1 MPEITR
7 TRRGLAL
14 SLDAREA
21 GILRELTA
29 EMRLLLEADI
39 PPQDD
44 VMQRLFPKAH
54 DDESE
59 QQAYEELVG
68 GELRRVKV
76 EALETVRRGLGG
88 EGDATLDLSD
98 EEVDEWLRL
107 VNDLRLAIGTRLQV
121 DDAKMEK
128 PFDPN
133 DPEAPALSVLHWL
146 GWLQGAMLEE
156 MGGEPR
162 PD

>member
-1 MPEITR
+1 M
-7 TRRGLAL
+7 
-14 SLDAREA
+14 SLRLDEQEA
-21 GILRELTA
+21 GILRALTG

-44 VMQRLFPKAH
+44 VMQRLFPPAH
-54 DDESE
+54 DDERE

-68 GELRRVKV
+68 SELRRVKV
-76 EALETVRRGLGG
+76 EALQTVERALAG
-88 EGDATLDLSD
+88 EGTVSIELTH
-98 EEVDEWLRL
+98 EEVDDWLRML
-107 VNDLRLAIGTRLQV
+107 NDLRLAIGTRLQV
-121 DDAKMEK
+121 DDTTMER

-146 GWLQGAMLEE
+146 GSLQGTMLEE
-156 MGGEPR
+156 MAGEVR